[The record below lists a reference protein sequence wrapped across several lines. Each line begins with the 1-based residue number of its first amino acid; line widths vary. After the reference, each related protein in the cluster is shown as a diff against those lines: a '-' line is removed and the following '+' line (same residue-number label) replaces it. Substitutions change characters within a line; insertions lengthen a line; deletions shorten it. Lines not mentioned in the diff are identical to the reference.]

1 LWGIETSPGY
11 KIQLCIFFLQ
21 VREFKE
27 AFAIFD
33 KDGDGSITCSELGM
47 VMKSLGQKPTEA
59 ELLAMVKE
67 VDADQNGEIDFP
79 EFLTMML
86 RKMNQGD
93 PEKELM
99 DVFLVSGPI
108 FLSCSTRQRNLRGG
122 LRFSSFE
129 TSVVLIFKPVIHAGC
144 RFNVILKVSMQLE
157 WTSSHLLYRSWTL

>member
-1 LWGIETSPGY
+1 M
-11 KIQLCIFFLQ
+11 
-21 VREFKE
+21 REFKE

-108 FLSCSTRQRNLRGG
+108 FLSCSTQTEKFER
-122 LRFSSFE
+122 RF
-129 TSVVLIFKPVIHAGC
+129 TVLIV
-144 RFNVILKVSMQLE
+144 
-157 WTSSHLLYRSWTL
+157 

>member
-1 LWGIETSPGY
+1 MSLSRSSSRRNLTED
-11 KIQLCIFFLQ
+11 QLANTWPYITRAQ

-33 KDGDGSITCSELGM
+33 KDGDGSITCNELGM
-47 VMKSLGQKPTEA
+47 VMKSLGQKPTDA
-59 ELLAMVKE
+59 ELLQMVKE

-99 DVFLVSGPI
+99 DVFLVFDKDNSGTI
-108 FLSCSTRQRNLRGG
+108 SRDELRSAMYVIGEKLSDEEIDEAIKLADASGDGEVDYNEFIQ
-122 LRFSSFE
+122 F
-129 TSVVLIFKPVIHAGC
+129 VL
-144 RFNVILKVSMQLE
+144 SD
-157 WTSSHLLYRSWTL
+157 